1 MVPILKTPPR
11 GQAPSESLLP
21 SEKENNRSEDNLG
34 TVEQTGQ
41 GLLPAL
47 DFSTLGPFLT
57 P

>member
-1 MVPILKTPPR
+1 MSVSGTVPILKTPPR
-11 GQAPSESLLP
+11 GQAPSE
-21 SEKENNRSEDNLG
+21 KENKRSEDNLG
-34 TVEQTGQ
+34 IVEQTGQ